1 MQTNGTTSSTSTSN
15 STSRTDLISSDRVEG
30 TEVYGSN
37 REHIGEIHSLMID
50 KVSGRIAYALMSFG
64 GFLGLGKNYYPIPW
78 SKLTYDVAEGGY
90 RTDLTE
96 SQISNAPGYTQ
107 DQSID
112 DNMNTRL
119 YDYYSAPYYW

>member
-1 MQTNGTTSSTSTSN
+1 MQTNGTTSSS
-15 STSRTDLISSDRVEG
+15 STSRTNLISSDRVEG

-78 SKLTYDVAEGGY
+78 SKLSYDMGEGGY

-96 SQISNAPGYTQ
+96 DQISNAPGYTQ
-107 DQSID
+107 DQTID

-119 YDYYSAPYYW
+119 YDYYKTPYYW